1 MVCGPSLEDAI
12 TVSCLFDAKF
22 VGGSEREELAVKPRS
37 LRPFSFLNW
46 FVKDSIVPVLSSE
59 VRFLLLQDHTLL

>member
-22 VGGSEREELAVKPRS
+22 VGGSEREELAVEPRS
-37 LRPFSFLNW
+37 LCPFNFLRPFSFLNW
-46 FVKDSIVPVLSSE
+46 FVKDSIVPVLSS
-59 VRFLLLQDHTLL
+59 